1 VTSALCKEKLC
12 LLVLSVLCFKY
23 ILGRYNKYSRELSQ
37 TPWICDGK
45 RKSESS
51 VEEEICN
58 LMKDVFRYEGTF

>member
-1 VTSALCKEKLC
+1 MTLISWYDKLC
-12 LLVLSVLCFKY
+12 LLVLSVLCFKT